1 MAKQQRLTQKL
12 NLELAAVSAAI
23 SSGRDNPELAH
34 KACREADPHL
44 ENAVKIMGEIM
55 RAAEAI

>member
-12 NLELAAVSAAI
+12 NLALSRASAAASI
-23 SSGRDNPELAH
+23 GKDNPDLAS
-34 KACREADPHL
+34 KACKEADAAL
-44 ENAVKIMGEIM
+44 DEAMVVLGEIM

>member
-12 NLELAAVSAAI
+12 NLALSRASAAASI
-23 SSGRDNPELAH
+23 GKDNPGMAH
-34 KACREADPHL
+34 KACQEADTAIDEAMKVL
-44 ENAVKIMGEIM
+44 AEIM

>member
-12 NLELAAVSAAI
+12 NLALSQASAATSI
-23 SSGRDNPELAH
+23 GKANPELAQ
-34 KACREADPHL
+34 KACQQADEAID
-44 ENAVKIMGEIM
+44 EAMKIMGEIM

>member
-12 NLELAAVSAAI
+12 NLALSEASAATSIGKDNHELAQ
-23 SSGRDNPELAH
+23 
-34 KACREADPHL
+34 KACLQADAAL
-44 ENAVKIMGEIM
+44 DRAMTIMGEIM

>member
-12 NLELAAVSAAI
+12 NLALSKASAAVSIGKA
-23 SSGRDNPELAH
+23 NPDLAQN
-34 KACREADPHL
+34 ACRKADDALDEAMK
-44 ENAVKIMGEIM
+44 VMGDIM